1 MNYERILK
9 QVTEDISPLI
19 GSGEVARYIPP
30 LANVD
35 PNQFGIALLTIDGRL
50 HTAGNASTKFSIQ
63 SISKVFSLSLAF
75 NLIGEKIWSR
85 LSREPSGT
93 PFNSLIQLEVDA
105 GKPKNPFINSGA
117 LVVVDVLASHFAHP
131 EMAVMQFIGRIT
143 GKENVDVDLKLAK
156 AEQEVSHRNTAT
168 AHFIKSF
175 GNLNNPVD
183 DVIRSYCRQCSIL
196 MSCSELVSAA
206 AFLANHGKCISTG
219 TPVVSASQSKRINA
233 LMTTCGTYDA
243 AGDFAYRVGLPA
255 KSGVGG
261 GILAVVPG
269 RATVCVWSPGLD
281 AAGNSLAGT
290 VALERLAELTG
301 WSIY

>member
-1 MNYERILK
+1 M
-9 QVTEDISPLI
+9 TEDIGPLI

-30 LANVD
+30 LAHVD
-35 PNQFGIALLTIDGRL
+35 PNQFGIAILTNDGRL
-50 HTAGNASTKFSIQ
+50 YTAGDASTKFSIQ

-75 NLIGEKIWSR
+75 NLIGETIWSR
-85 LSREPSGT
+85 LNREPSGT
-93 PFNSLIQLEVDA
+93 PFNSLIQLEVDH
-105 GKPKNPFINSGA
+105 GKPKNPFINAGA

-131 EMAVMQFIGRIT
+131 ETAVMQFIARLT
-143 GKENVDVDLKLAK
+143 NTNNVDVDLKLAK
-156 AEQEVSHRNTAT
+156 AEQDVSHRNMAT

-183 DVIRSYCRQCSIL
+183 DVIRSYCLQCSIR
-196 MSCSELVSAA
+196 MSCAELVSAA
-206 AFLANHGKCISTG
+206 AFLANDGASVSTG
-219 TPVVSASQSKRINA
+219 IRVVSVNQSKRINA
-233 LMTTCGTYDA
+233 LMTTCGTYDG

-269 RATVCVWSPGLD
+269 RATVCTWSPGLD
-281 AAGNSLAGT
+281 ATGNSLAGT
-290 VALERLAELTG
+290 AALERLAELTG